1 MSDDPQFSQPA
12 CYTFEAYVPA
22 YVAEDGTPMMH
33 NVRHQVTSREVTLPS
48 LLEAFEN
55 FLRGSGYAA
64 QLEGNYV
71 TIRSKE
77 D

>member
-1 MSDDPQFSQPA
+1 MSDDIQFSQPA
-12 CYTFEAYVPA
+12 CYTFEAYVPS

-33 NVRHQVTSREVTLPS
+33 SVRNQITSREVTLAS

-55 FLRGSGYAA
+55 FLRASGYAA
-64 QLEGNYV
+64 QLEGNH
-71 TIRSKE
+71 IIICNRG